1 MRRAGGEVARLV
13 SSLKYTHKKAIQ
25 SMCAHTFINRGV
37 EVEESSF
44 SEFSLLVE
52 TKTIFYPHDPSL
64 TIDTATLQWR
74 RLQRKEE

>member
-1 MRRAGGEVARLV
+1 
-13 SSLKYTHKKAIQ
+13 
-25 SMCAHTFINRGV
+25 MCAHTFINRGV